1 MLVCL
6 LIIRIFAIQKHLVM
20 SIVSYIIVAIF
31 AFVVLYLS
39 IGILSWGFKY
49 NPDEPIIKTEITFG
63 SKDDEDD
70 KKN

>member
-1 MLVCL
+1 
-6 LIIRIFAIQKHLVM
+6 M

-31 AFVVLYLS
+31 AFVALYLS
-39 IGILSWGFKY
+39 IGVFSWGFNY